1 MLTLSWKRRDKAKQP
16 GAISRDEEQNKV
28 EKVEGTPTEVFS
40 GTKQIRLH
48 KKGVKEEVWQ
58 QAIGKSG
65 TVMPAQRACWWVPG
79 VVDATFGHIH
89 GFVLE
94 VCLLVS
100 TVRCS
105 VPYTNFIHPRWFF
118 LFVNLYCFRHW
129 SHCWRHGKALLSAFM
144 ACVLVSAA
152 PVFWGVCPKNS
163 VPQS

>member
-94 VCLLVS
+94 VCPLVS
-100 TVRCS
+100 TS
-105 VPYTNFIHPRWFF
+105 LYLYTLYHPRLFF
-118 LFVNLYCFRHW
+118 CFVNLNCFPHW

-144 ACVLVSAA
+144 AVSWWVQRLCFGECAL
-152 PVFWGVCPKNS
+152 PHSIGGPS
-163 VPQS
+163 